1 MGNVISVYL
10 GDFLSRDPK
19 EIWEWLQ
26 SAFLSSP
33 TPPDLADSR
42 LEGIPKRILA
52 REDFEYALE
61 LDLGVTLRR
70 STGGRLVY
78 SRLTFAPGR
87 VVAEGT
93 EEISQT
99 EARDSVLGAYLQLRE
114 AAALARRMLE
124 HRKIRK
130 DPGEGSYDWT
140 AWEHGLV
147 NIFPPSR
154 SEQQLLERRFFEIR
168 DLRGTG
174 AKLIAINERIAK
186 KTVFRIPTAVESFP
200 PLPRE
205 AGIAWSAGVPLRGP
219 NPHTRLAEWL
229 DVPAEQIVQAHANAS
244 RERGV
249 LEVLLELDVIDVA
262 SVMGKTPHALYFE
275 NGHIFLIGHGLD
287 KAKTEIGEDYAV
299 QLVAKSKLDL
309 RRAAVYAAWVGA
321 TATQQ
326 GISEEELIRLDAL
339 ATYGY
344 AKKEDAPPVVH
355 RAIEVRRAELTML
368 YWTGL
373 RVLEVCQRAAR
384 G

>member
-10 GDFLSRDPK
+10 GDFLSRDPE
-19 EIWEWLQ
+19 EIWEWLR
-26 SAFLSSP
+26 SAFLSSSG
-33 TPPDLADSR
+33 PPDLEDSR
-42 LEGIPKRILA
+42 LEGIPMMLLT

-61 LDLGVTLRR
+61 LDLGVTLQRP
-70 STGGRLVY
+70 TGGRLVY
-78 SRLTFAPGR
+78 GRLTFAPGR

-99 EARDSVLGAYLQLRE
+99 EARDSVLTAYLQLRE
-114 AAALARRMLE
+114 AAALALRMLE

-130 DPGEGSYDWT
+130 GPSEGSYDWT

-154 SEQQLLERRFFEIR
+154 SEQQLLERRLFEIR

-174 AKLIAINERIAK
+174 EKLIAINERIAK
-186 KTVFRIPTAVESFP
+186 KTVFRIPAAVESFP
-200 PLPRE
+200 PLPQE
-205 AGIAWSAGVPLRGP
+205 TGIAWSAEVPLRGP

-229 DVPAEQIVQAHANAS
+229 DVPAERIVEAHANAS

-249 LEVLLELDVIDVA
+249 LEVLLELDVIGVTDVT
-262 SVMGKTPHALYFE
+262 GKMPRALRFE
-275 NGHIFLIGHGLD
+275 NGHIFLIDPDLN
-287 KAKTEIGEDYAV
+287 KAETEIEEDYAV

-321 TATQQ
+321 TAAQR
-326 GISEEELIRLDAL
+326 GISEEELIHLDAL

-344 AKKEDAPPVVH
+344 AKKEDVPPMAH
-355 RAIEVRRAELTML
+355 RALEVQRAELTML

>member
-10 GDFLSRDPK
+10 GDFLSKDPE

-26 SAFLSSP
+26 SAFLSGSG
-33 TPPDLADSR
+33 PPDLADSR
-42 LEGIPKRILA
+42 LEDVPRMILT
-52 REDFEYALE
+52 REGFEYALE
-61 LDLGVTLRR
+61 LNLGVTLQRP
-70 STGGRLVY
+70 TGSRLFY

-93 EEISQT
+93 EEISRT
-99 EARDSVLGAYLQLRE
+99 EARDSVLMAYLQLRK

-130 DPGEGSYDWT
+130 DPGEGSYSWT

-174 AKLIAINERIAK
+174 EKLIAINERIAK
-186 KTVFRIPTAVESFP
+186 KAVFRIPAAVEGFP

-205 AGIAWSAGVPLRGP
+205 AGIAWSAGAPLQGP
-219 NPHTRLAEWL
+219 NPHTHLAEWL
-229 DVPAEQIVQAHANAS
+229 DVPAERIVQAHADAS
-244 RERGV
+244 RKTGV
-249 LEVLLELDVIDVA
+249 LEVLLELDVIDVG
-262 SVMGKTPHALYFE
+262 SVADKAPRALRFE
-275 NGHIFLIGHGLD
+275 NGRIFLIDPGLE
-287 KAKTEIGEDYAV
+287 KAKAEIEEDYAV
-299 QLVAKSKLDL
+299 QLVAKSKLGL

-344 AKKEDAPPVVH
+344 AKKEDVPPAAH
-355 RAIEVRRAELTML
+355 RALEVWRAELTML

-373 RVLEVCQRAAR
+373 RVLEICQRAAR

>member
-10 GDFLSRDPK
+10 GDFLSKDPE

-26 SAFLSSP
+26 SAFLSGSG
-33 TPPDLADSR
+33 PPDLADSR
-42 LEGIPKRILA
+42 LEDVPRMILT
-52 REDFEYALE
+52 RESFEYALE
-61 LDLGVTLRR
+61 LNLGVTLQRP
-70 STGGRLVY
+70 TGSRLFY

-93 EEISQT
+93 EEISQK

-130 DPGEGSYDWT
+130 DPSEGSYSWT

-154 SEQQLLERRFFEIR
+154 SEQQLLERRFHEIR
-168 DLRGTG
+168 DLRRTG
-174 AKLIAINERIAK
+174 EKLVALNERIAK
-186 KTVFRIPTAVESFP
+186 KTVFWIPSAVKSFP

-205 AGIAWSAGVPLRGP
+205 VGISWSAGVPLQGP
-219 NPHTRLAEWL
+219 NPCTQLAEWL
-229 DVPAEQIVQAHANAS
+229 DVPAERIVQAHANAS
-244 RERGV
+244 REMGV
-249 LEVLLELDVIDVA
+249 LEVLLELDVIDVMD
-262 SVMGKTPHALYFE
+262 VIGKAPRALYLE
-275 NGHIFLIGHGLD
+275 NGHIFLIDPGLD
-287 KAKTEIGEDYAV
+287 KAKAEIKEDYAV

-309 RRAAVYAAWVGA
+309 RRAAVYAAWAGTA
-321 TATQQ
+321 ATQQ
-326 GISEEELIRLDAL
+326 RISEQELIDLDAL

-355 RAIEVRRAELTML
+355 RAIEVQRAELTML

>member
-10 GDFLSRDPK
+10 GDFLSRDPE
-19 EIWEWLQ
+19 EIWGWLQ
-26 SAFLSSP
+26 GAFLSSSS
-33 TPPDLADSR
+33 PPDLADSR
-42 LEGIPKRILA
+42 LEGIPRMILT
-52 REDFEYALE
+52 REGFEHALE
-61 LDLGVTLRR
+61 LNLGVTLRR
-70 STGGRLVY
+70 PTGSRLVY
-78 SRLTFAPGR
+78 GRLTFAPGR

-99 EARDSVLGAYLQLRE
+99 EARDSVLMAYLQLRK

-130 DPGEGSYDWT
+130 DPSEGSYNWT

-168 DLRGTG
+168 DLRRTG
-174 AKLIAINERIAK
+174 ERLISINERIAK
-186 KTVFRIPTAVESFP
+186 KTVFRTPAAVESFP
-200 PLPRE
+200 PLPQE
-205 AGIAWSAGVPLRGP
+205 TGIAWSAGVPLRGP
-219 NPHTRLAEWL
+219 NPRTRLAEWL
-229 DVPAEQIVQAHANAS
+229 DVPAERIVQAHANAS
-244 RERGV
+244 RGSGV
-249 LEVLLELDVIDVA
+249 LEALLELDVIDVA
-262 SVMGKTPHALYFE
+262 DVTGKMPRALHFE
-275 NGHIFLIGHGLD
+275 NGRIFLVDPGLN
-287 KAKTEIGEDYAV
+287 KAKTEIEEDYAV

-344 AKKEDAPPVVH
+344 AKKEDVAPAAH
-355 RAIEVRRAELTML
+355 RAIEVQRAELTML

-373 RVLEVCQRAAR
+373 RVLEACQRAAR